1 MQTFFLPIYGNNM
14 RAFTTLITLCVVQIV
29 CAGCRLTGVST
40 TKSSRLQAQINLF
53 KILKSVVW
61 ADFQQKVSYACVE
74 LN

>member
-1 MQTFFLPIYGNNM
+1 M
-14 RAFTTLITLCVVQIV
+14 RAITTLITLCVVPIV